1 MTIAHMSAFT
11 DFCPY
16 FCIYFCFNFRCQ
28 NSWILP
34 RLFQQLFLSF
44 YSLG

>member
-28 NSWILP
+28 NSWMAATTSIKME
-34 RLFQQLFLSF
+34 LSVIV
-44 YSLG
+44 